1 MPQRHTALIAFLLC
15 LLTPAMAAA
24 GGGGANPEQTQ
35 SAVVLLLA
43 IAGMYLIA
51 DFVVDW
57 IAKKFLFLAGVEYI
71 LLGVLIGGQL
81 FSQVT
86 LLGETESYLPFVALG
101 LGWLG
106 LMRGMEGGVRE
117 LRDGPAGVFFYA
129 WADDVVTAS
138 FVGGGAYG
146 ALTLF
151 GVEQDPLR
159 ALFWSGVVGSIAA
172 TGATGPMKAVR
183 QRYDVEGPLEP
194 YLSRVGRVGD
204 LIAILF
210 FGGLLAYFRGGQM
223 QAAIGNLHP
232 GTWVAVY
239 VGLGIGLGLL
249 FAFFLGPNSDE
260 NSRFLSLVGITTFA
274 AGSAFL
280 LDFSPLCICVLV
292 GVALVNQ
299 SSAGVAI
306 QRTLLS
312 SERPISLLL
321 YVFAGALWIPP
332 SDWIMTLVAFA
343 GFVLL
348 RAIGKRAAG
357 MTTSW
362 EGRRDLGRGL
372 LGFGDTAV
380 AMAISLRLAFPS
392 EALTHVVYTVVLLS
406 VVVQQALAPRALRNL
421 LVDTGSI
428 RREQEGAS

>member
-1 MPQRHTALIAFLLC
+1 MPKRIPAVIVFALC
-15 LLTPAMAAA
+15 LLTPAWAAA
-24 GGGGANPEQTQ
+24 GGGGGNPEQTK
-35 SAVVLLLA
+35 SAVMLLLA
-43 IAGMYLIA
+43 VAGMYLVA

-71 LLGVLIGGQL
+71 LLGILIGGQL
-81 FSQVT
+81 FSQAS
-86 LLGETESYLPFVALG
+86 LLGDSDSYLPFVALG

-117 LRDGPAGVFFYA
+117 LREGPKGVLYYA
-129 WADDVVTAS
+129 LTDDVVTGA

-146 ALTLF
+146 ALVLF
-151 GVEQDPLR
+151 GVERDPMR
-159 ALFWSGVVGSIAA
+159 ALFWSGVVACIAA

-204 LIAILF
+204 LLAVLV
-210 FGGLLAYFRGGQM
+210 FGGLLAYFRGGEITG
-223 QAAIGNLHP
+223 AIAQIHP
-232 GTWVAVY
+232 ATWVAVY
-239 VGLGIGLGLL
+239 VGLGTGLGLL
-249 FAFFLGPNSDE
+249 FAFFLGPHSDE

-299 SSAGVAI
+299 SSAGGSI
-306 QRTLLS
+306 RQTLQS

-321 YVFAGALWIPP
+321 YVFAGALWVPP
-332 SDWIMTLVAFA
+332 SDWITTLVTFA
-343 GFVLL
+343 GFVAL

-380 AMAISLRLAFPS
+380 AMAISLRLAFPNES
-392 EALTHVVYTVVLLS
+392 LTHVVYTAVLLS
-406 VVVQQALAPRALRNL
+406 VVVQQAIAPRALRNL
-421 LVDTGSI
+421 LVDTGAI